1 MPLLTWAALECYRA
15 LLSDRRSSKWKV
27 AAAGSLDLH
36 QKQTEMQKQKI
47 ELRLRSGSIKVE
59 KQMTRNTMRN
69 ATKNTMRNTIK
80 NTMRIAMIINMMSRS
95 SGSIMV
101 S

>member
-1 MPLLTWAALECYRA
+1 
-15 LLSDRRSSKWKV
+15 
-27 AAAGSLDLH
+27 
-36 QKQTEMQKQKI
+36 MQKQKI
-47 ELRLRSGSIKVE
+47 EPRLRSGSIKVE

-69 ATKNTMRNTIK
+69 ATKNMMRNTIK
-80 NTMRIAMIINMMSRS
+80 NIMRNTTKNTMRNTMTMLMTMNTMRIAMIINMMSRS